1 MSLPDPPSP
10 PLPLC
15 VLLPAPRV
23 RLPPQ
28 SGRTGGNRTPNPRFW
43 RPVLCQL
50 SYCPSSQLRP
60 IHNPQLLGLLV
71 PCVLAAV
78 PAVLAQLEPL
88 GRLLLVLR
96 RAVVPPFALV
106 ARQRNDVAHL

>member
-28 SGRTGGNRTPNPRFW
+28 LGRTGGNRTPNPRFW

-50 SYCPSSQLRP
+50 SYWPTR
-60 IHNPQLLGLLV
+60 LLLLLMRLMLTTERT
-71 PCVLAAV
+71 VL
-78 PAVLAQLEPL
+78 LHLEPFC
-88 GRLLLVLR
+88 RLLLVLR
-96 RAVVPPFALV
+96 RAVVAALAFA
-106 ARQRNDVAHL
+106 ARQLNDVAHITQSPR